1 MNIVS
6 RAVVT
11 EKSFRLTEDGQ
22 YCFLVS
28 KSATKHE
35 ITAEIKR
42 LFKVDP
48 ISVNTITIK
57 GKTKTRG
64 RQVGQRNTI
73 KKAIVRLSSGQKIAE
88 FSAKES

>member
-6 RAVVT
+6 RAQVT

-22 YCFLVS
+22 YCFVVS

-35 ITAEIKR
+35 IAAEIKR
-42 LFKVDP
+42 LFKVNP
-48 ISVNTITIK
+48 ISVNTITIN

-64 RQVGQRNTI
+64 RQVGQRSTI
-73 KKAIVRLSSGQKIAE
+73 KKAIVRLSPGQKIAD

>member
-1 MNIVS
+1 MNIVA
-6 RAVVT
+6 RAVIT

-22 YCFLVS
+22 YCFVVS

-35 ITAEIKR
+35 IATEIRR
-42 LFKVDP
+42 LFKVNP
-48 ISVNTITIK
+48 ISVNTTTVK

-64 RQVGQRNTI
+64 RQVGQRNSI
-73 KKAIVRLSSGQKIAE
+73 KKAIVRLSPGQKIAE

>member
-1 MNIVS
+1 MNLVS

-11 EKSFRLTEDGQ
+11 EKSFRLTENGQ
-22 YCFLVS
+22 YSFVVS
-28 KSATKHE
+28 KFASKYE
-35 ITAEIKR
+35 IAAEIKR

-48 ISVNTITIK
+48 ISVNTVTVK

-64 RQVGQRNTI
+64 REVGQRNTI
-73 KKAIVRLSSGQKIAE
+73 KKAIVRLASGQKIAE